1 MKTEKIELDR
11 FLESVLPNPEL
22 HKILSIAQEISE
34 KRKEFL
40 YFAGGVVRDYLWAKF
55 YKKEIPKVK
64 DLDLVLQ
71 GNLERFLEEL
81 FKKVKGEILFKSQ
94 FLTYKVKINL
104 DEKEFLIDFVTA
116 RKEIYE
122 DVAKLPRVFPSD
134 FKEDI
139 LRRDFT
145 LNSLII
151 GLSSPYKGILIDMV
165 NGIED
170 LKEGLIRPLHVNSFV
185 DDPTRIFRGI
195 RYKVRFNFRFSE
207 EFWIALERCFEVDA
221 LKKLSGTRLAN
232 ELKLFL
238 IKEQEAKLKSLLEET
253 LNLNVFE
260 KAGLKSDK
268 KILTSVLELL
278 KELEGELSEKER
290 EKFFLLGFVSP
301 NSLDLACRLGFSE
314 KEIDELKRHK
324 EILEKFVKNWKKLS
338 LWERVKIFERI
349 AVPYLLILS
358 IYFPEIK
365 KDVVNFLKKYRKIKP
380 ELTGEELKK
389 LGLKEGR
396 KIGELLELLRKE
408 RIEGK
413 IKTKEEEKNLINQM
427 LLMKSEKSIKM

>member
-1 MKTEKIELDR
+1 MKTEKIELDK
-11 FLESVLPNPEL
+11 FLESVLPNSEL
-22 HKILSIAQEISE
+22 YKILSIAQEISE

-71 GNLERFLEEL
+71 GNLEGFLEEL

-94 FLTYKVKINL
+94 FLTYKVKINS
-104 DEKEFLIDFVTA
+104 DGKEFLIDFVTA

-122 DVAKLPRVFPSD
+122 DVAKLPKVFPSD

-145 LNSLII
+145 VNSLII

-165 NGIED
+165 SGIED
-170 LKEGLIRPLHVNSFV
+170 LREGLIRPLHVNSFV

-232 ELKLFL
+232 ELKLYFL
-238 IKEQEAKLKSLLEET
+238 KEPEEKLKELLDLTFDLEV
-253 LNLNVFE
+253 LK
-260 KAGLKSDK
+260 KAGLKSEK
-268 KILTSVLELL
+268 KLLFSVIELL
-278 KELEGELSEKER
+278 RELKEEFNEKER
-290 EKFFLLGFVSP
+290 EKIFLLGFISP
-301 NSLDLACRLGFSE
+301 DFLENAFKLGFAE
-314 KEIDELKRHK
+314 TEIKELEGYRKYL
-324 EILEKFVKNWKKLS
+324 ENILKNWQKLS
-338 LWERVKIFERI
+338 LWEKIKVFERI
-349 AVPYLLILS
+349 PASYLLIFSLW
-358 IYFPEIK
+358 FPEIK
-365 KDVVNFLKKYRKIKP
+365 KEVIKFLKFYRKIKP
-380 ELTGEELKK
+380 ELTGEDLIKF
-389 LGLKEGR
+389 GVKEG
-396 KIGELLELLRKE
+396 KEIGELLDLLRKE

-413 IKTKEEEKNLINQM
+413 IKTKEEEKNLIIQM
-427 LLMKSEKSIKM
+427 LLMKSGN